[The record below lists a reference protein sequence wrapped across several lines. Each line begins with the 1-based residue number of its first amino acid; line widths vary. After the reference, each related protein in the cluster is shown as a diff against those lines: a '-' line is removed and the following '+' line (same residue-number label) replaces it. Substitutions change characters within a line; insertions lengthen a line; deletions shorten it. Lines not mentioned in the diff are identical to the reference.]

1 MLGIIIASMVYA
13 HPWTRDTIIVLKDPR
28 LDVLT
33 ARQAAI
39 NKRGTILSH
48 NYKGAGY
55 RVQVVSTNNRQ
66 MAYGIKS
73 KLLQN
78 FPAEKTYII
87 FQSPYFKVRIGNFSE
102 RAAAESFLND
112 VQRALSINAYIVRD
126 NVEITPAGDESNLQ
140 E

>member
-1 MLGIIIASMVYA
+1 MLMLVALGSLAFA
-13 HPWTRDTIIVLKDPR
+13 GDTIIVKKDSR

-39 NKRGTILSH
+39 NKRATILSH
-48 NYKGAGY
+48 NYKGPGF

-78 FPAEKTYII
+78 FPNEKTYII
-87 FQSPYFKVRIGNFSE
+87 FQSPYFKVRIGNFTGKD
-102 RAAAESFLND
+102 AAESFLND
-112 VQRALSINAYIVRD
+112 VQRVLSINAYIVRD
-126 NVEITPAGDESNLQ
+126 NVEITPAGDDTNLQ